1 MNNAQASF
9 LIATLAFGCFF
20 CAGILIGS
28 AKSEPNPRH
37 TTAATTVAVAPPSPR
52 CSNDQNQTSCSVG
65 NVRVEYF
72 CSNQNSFITQ
82 RTERLLREGYTLK
95 GPVSGTNNLGCQ
107 LFLFQRQQ

>member
-1 MNNAQASF
+1 MNSTQANF
-9 LIATLAFGCFF
+9 VIATLTTIGCFS
-20 CAGILIGS
+20 AGILIGS

-37 TTAATTVAVAPPSPR
+37 TTTVAVPPPSPR

>member
-1 MNNAQASF
+1 MNKTQANF
-9 LIATLAFGCFF
+9 LIATLTTIGCFS
-20 CAGILIGS
+20 AGILIGS

-37 TTAATTVAVAPPSPR
+37 TTTATTVAVPPPSPR

>member
-1 MNNAQASF
+1 MNNAQANF
-9 LIATLAFGCFF
+9 LFVMLFAMGSIF
-20 CAGILIGS
+20 AGILIGS

>member
-1 MNNAQASF
+1 MNSTQANF
-9 LIATLAFGCFF
+9 VIATLTTIGCFS
-20 CAGILIGS
+20 AGILIGS

-37 TTAATTVAVAPPSPR
+37 TTTATTVAVAPPSPR
-52 CSNDQNQTSCSVG
+52 CSNDQSSCGMG

>member
-1 MNNAQASF
+1 MNSTQANF
-9 LIATLAFGCFF
+9 VIATLTTIGCFS
-20 CAGILIGS
+20 AGILIGS

-37 TTAATTVAVAPPSPR
+37 TTTATTVAVPPPSSP
-52 CSNDQNQTSCSVG
+52 SCSDGQSSCVMR
-65 NVRVEYF
+65 NIRVEYF

>member
-1 MNNAQASF
+1 MNSTQANF
-9 LIATLAFGCFF
+9 VIATLTTIGCFS
-20 CAGILIGS
+20 AGILIGS

-37 TTAATTVAVAPPSPR
+37 TTTATTVAVPPPSPR